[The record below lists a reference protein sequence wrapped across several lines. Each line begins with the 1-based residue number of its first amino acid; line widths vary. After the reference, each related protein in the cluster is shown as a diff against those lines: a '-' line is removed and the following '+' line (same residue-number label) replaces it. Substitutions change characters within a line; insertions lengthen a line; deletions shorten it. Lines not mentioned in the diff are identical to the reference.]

1 MEGLRS
7 VYHHYN
13 EAWGHLKKARREGN
27 YHAIA
32 EAADKVAAEARV
44 IIEHMKANK
53 QELVTNCSH
62 PRTDTNGICEV
73 CGANLFEGTF

>member
-7 VYHHYN
+7 NYHKYN
-13 EAWGHLKKARREGN
+13 EAWGHLKQARRTGN

-32 EAADKVAAEARV
+32 EAADKVATEARA
-44 IIEHMKANK
+44 IIKHIEANK
-53 QELVTNCSH
+53 EALVNNCSH